1 MEFRITQELAQ
12 ALLNYLAEQKY
23 SQVFMLVAELQKLQ
37 PVKEEKETEK
47 VDA

>member
-1 MEFRITQELAQ
+1 MEFRISQELAQ

-37 PVKEEKETEK
+37 PIKEAEAKEN
-47 VDA
+47 A